1 MSTLYRTYRPQ
12 TFQEVVGQNHV
23 KITLQHELE
32 RDELGHAYLFCGP
45 RGLGKTTL
53 ARLFAKSVN
62 CQNRAEGVSE
72 PCNTCSS
79 CTQIMSGRSVDIIE
93 IDAASHTGVD
103 NVREN
108 IIENARFTP
117 TSSKYKVFIIDE
129 VHMLSTGA
137 FNALLKT
144 LEEPPA
150 HVIFIL
156 CTTETHKLPETIIS
170 RCQRFDLKRV
180 PREQLLGR
188 LEHLVKLESKTV
200 ESAVLETIV
209 RQSEGCVRDAES
221 LLGKIL
227 ALGEAVTMEMA
238 ELVLPK
244 NDRSQAIAL
253 VGYII
258 ERNTTAGIE
267 LINKLLDDGVNLSLF
282 TQTLLELL
290 RQMILIKTNTGLK
303 SFGIELEAGEEQQ
316 LEQLTEKVNH
326 NEILQ
331 MIEKF
336 MLVEQRLKSATI
348 VQLPLEIA
356 VIELTIESVPKVPRD
371 TPPRPPQ
378 GTAPAS
384 VASAPMT
391 PVKATPK
398 IDQAVAQAVA
408 EIRKVKEAPAPV
420 TETISTASASENLAP
435 AVFDLKQVAAIWPT
449 VVEQLLQYNYTLSSL
464 LRISEPRRCD
474 GNALEIAVKSRFY
487 KDRLED
493 IANRQLV
500 ERLLSESLNG
510 SVSIKATIDE
520 TLSAG
525 ITDSPTTPI
534 YAPIEPATAPP
545 PSANIVQDV
554 MNLF

>member
-1 MSTLYRTYRPQ
+1 
-12 TFQEVVGQNHV
+12 
-23 KITLQHELE
+23 
-32 RDELGHAYLFCGP
+32 
-45 RGLGKTTL
+45 
-53 ARLFAKSVN
+53 
-62 CQNRAEGVSE
+62 
-72 PCNTCSS
+72 
-79 CTQIMSGRSVDIIE
+79 MSGRSVDVIE

-117 TSSKYKVFIIDE
+117 TTSKYKVFIIDE

-200 ESAVLETIV
+200 ESSVLETIV

-258 ERNTTAGIE
+258 EHNTTAGIE
-267 LINKLLDDGVNLSLF
+267 LVNKLLDDGVNLSLF

-290 RQMILIKTNTGLK
+290 RQMILIKTNAGLK

-326 NEILQ
+326 SDILQ

-348 VQLPLEIA
+348 AQLPLEIA
-356 VIELTIESVPKVPRD
+356 VIELTIESTPTVPRD

-378 GTAPAS
+378 GTAPAP
-384 VASAPMT
+384 VASAPIT

-408 EIRKVKEAPAPV
+408 EIRKVKEASAIETAPV
-420 TETISTASASENLAP
+420 ANESTHLAP
-435 AVFDLKQVAAIWPT
+435 AVFDLKQVVAIWPM

-474 GNALEIAVKSRFY
+474 GSALEIAVKSRFY

-493 IANRQLV
+493 IPNRQLV
-500 ERLLSESLNG
+500 ERLLSESLGG
-510 SVSIKATIDE
+510 SVAIKTMIDE

-525 ITDSPTTPI
+525 ITDSPTAPS

-545 PSANIVQDV
+545 PSANVVQDV